1 LKLWVSTPKLTARAV
16 GRIVFVERLLT
27 EETAMSNNPRKL
39 GNEPD
44 PDSTDPNDELP
55 GQMDD
60 VEHVEEDGEPLGGN
74 FA

>member
-1 LKLWVSTPKLTARAV
+1 LKKRIEGSNPSRFV
-16 GRIVFVERLLT
+16 GRFAGRGDRYVEQ
-27 EETAMSNNPRKL
+27 SPRKL

-60 VEHVEEDGEPLGGN
+60 VEHVEEDSEPLGGN

>member
-1 LKLWVSTPKLTARAV
+1 MDPIAV
-16 GRIVFVERLLT
+16 ANRLPA
-27 EETAMSNNPRKL
+27 EEIAMTTNPRKL

-55 GQMDD
+55 GQSDD
-60 VEHVEEDGEPLGGN
+60 VDHVEEDGEPLGGN